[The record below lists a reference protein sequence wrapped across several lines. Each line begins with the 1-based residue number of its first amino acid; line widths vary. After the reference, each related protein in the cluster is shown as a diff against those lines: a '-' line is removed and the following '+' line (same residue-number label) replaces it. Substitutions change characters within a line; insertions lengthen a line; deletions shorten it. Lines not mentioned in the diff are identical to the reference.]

1 MHDEKLLGQAEPAS
15 LGACLVGVRPGQE
28 LPLDVVVEALV
39 LQAPNV
45 ACQPGSDPFVGMP
58 EVVSVVVVPELPGGG
73 GHANVPL
80 LGLASGEDVGLV
92 DDLVVFTPGSIPIY
106 IYKKYFLSCDPK
118 MHTALLEALSPKEEL
133 SAQSLGGNNTI
144 CCFR

>member
-45 ACQPGSDPFVGMP
+45 ACQPGSDPFAGVP

-92 DDLVVFTPGSIPIY
+92 DDMVVFTPGSIHWT
-106 IYKKYFLSCDPK
+106 L
-118 MHTALLEALSPKEEL
+118 LSPPTTVAVGISWPLLREDVSYDL
-133 SAQSLGGNNTI
+133 CIVATDDLGQAVYVYI
-144 CCFR
+144 